1 MEPGFS
7 LESQR
12 YSAALPENVC
22 SLRELRTE
30 APQEFGDGL
39 VADGRM
45 LPNRERKRGP
55 TPVSLVTR
63 KMGKTHGEVCNRY
76 ACTWY

>member
-1 MEPGFS
+1 MTDWNQDIS

-12 YSAALPENVC
+12 YSAALPENIC

-39 VADGRM
+39 AG
-45 LPNRERKRGP
+45 GW
-55 TPVSLVTR
+55 THVT
-63 KMGKTHGEVCNRY
+63 KS
-76 ACTWY
+76 